1 MGDSVRSPPL
11 HRTVRRERS
20 RSRSR
25 SRSQSRDHHQH
36 QHSRMNTEVGWVT
49 ETLHV
54 KNCEGFIR
62 KYLTEYSKI
71 RSSFDKTAPD
81 GTPEPGPYF
90 INFIDTCKKCLLSN
104 REYYH
109 YGQESKQCRQL
120 TTPGPMLVY
129 SLLLKHIVHNAEKYT
144 KSDARKIHE
153 LLFWFEQ
160 ESITFLMVIP
170 VDRRA
175 KETFTK
181 YGVGPD
187 YTEQEDGTL
196 GFCQR
201 NGMPITTGGMEISN
215 TRVKLLLNVI
225 HELGDDGLPETREGG
240 RKRRTLVQKR
250 TRRCRTRRR

>member
-1 MGDSVRSPPL
+1 MPRSMSSPK
-11 HRTVRRERS
+11 TYYRRHQ
-20 RSRSR
+20 
-25 SRSQSRDHHQH
+25 QSHI
-36 QHSRMNTEVGWVT
+36 NTEVRWVT
-49 ETLHV
+49 ATLCDG
-54 KNCEGFIR
+54 KGKGFIQN
-62 KYLTEYSKI
+62 YLAEYDNI
-71 RSSFDKTAPD
+71 RSSFDKTTTD
-81 GTPEPGPYF
+81 GTPKPGAYF
-90 INFIDTCKKCLLSN
+90 INFIDTCKNCLLSN

-109 YGQESKQCRQL
+109 YGQESMQCRQL

-175 KETFTK
+175 KDTFTK

-187 YTEQEDGTL
+187 YTEQEDGTI
-196 GFCQR
+196 GFCGR
-201 NGMPITTGGMEISN
+201 NGTPITTGGMEISN

-225 HELGDDGLPETREGG
+225 HKLGDDGLSQTSKGG
-240 RKRRTLVQKR
+240 RKRYTR
-250 TRRCRTRRR
+250 TRRIRRRRTNRRRRH